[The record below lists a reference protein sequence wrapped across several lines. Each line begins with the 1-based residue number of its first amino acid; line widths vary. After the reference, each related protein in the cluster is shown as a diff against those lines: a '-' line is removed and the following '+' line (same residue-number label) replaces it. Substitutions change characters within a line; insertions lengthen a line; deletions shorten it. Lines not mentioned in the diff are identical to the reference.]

1 MPHLHTLALALAA
14 LLLAGCG
21 AIQVVEVC
29 PAERPPPEAPALPAP
44 SPATDLPQQ

>member
-14 LLLAGCG
+14 LLAGCG

-29 PAERPPPEAPALPAP
+29 PAERPPPEAPAPPAP
-44 SPATDLPQQ
+44 SLATDLPQQ